1 MVTLPI
7 INNGLFMNCLLKQ
20 DLFDTFEVREV
31 TLHTSYKMHLDGRRN
46 TDFYD
51 SAEFEGLSEYLSWSE
66 LKPHMFELIK
76 GTKLP
81 SYLKIILSTSSKV
94 TQEISHEASTF
105 FLNITYKE
113 GAISCITGTAY
124 SSFSLDKTPE
134 QTWDHK
140 MTQFLISNNLV

>member
-7 INNGLFMNCLLKQ
+7 INNNLFMNCLLKQ
-20 DLFDTFEVREV
+20 NLFDPFEVREV

-51 SAEFEGLSEYLSWSE
+51 NEELEGLSEYLSWSE
-66 LKPHMFELIK
+66 LRPHIFELIK
-76 GTKLP
+76 GTKSP
-81 SYLKIILSTSSKV
+81 TYLKIILSTSPIK
-94 TQEISHEASTF
+94 TQEISEDASTF

-113 GAISCITGTAY
+113 GGISCITGTAY
-124 SSFSLDKTPE
+124 TSFSLDKTPE
-134 QTWDHK
+134 QTWDQK